1 MLFSSLSFLLYF
13 LPPVVLIHLFLPKR
27 LQNPFLFFA
36 SLFFYAWGDARFVP
50 LFFGLLIADWGCGVL
65 LEKAEK
71 PGPRKCLLALGVAA
85 NMGVLFLAKY
95 FGFIAGA
102 VRDVFRLG
110 ISYNVEAF
118 FQHRQLPLGIS
129 FFTFQ
134 ATGYLVDVYR
144 KKTASERNLF
154 SFGTFLFMFPQLI
167 AGPIVRYSDLSK
179 ALHEKRR
186 PASTALEAGMA
197 LFIVGL
203 AAKILLA
210 NPLGAFSEEMRKLM
224 EADTLCAWLYMLC
237 FSLQIYFDFLGY
249 STMAVGMGRILGFSF
264 PRNFNHPYAAASV
277 TDFWRRWHITL
288 SGWFRDYV
296 YIPLG
301 GNRRGTG
308 RTLLNMLAVWT
319 LTGLWHGASWE
330 FILWGLWYFVVLTAD
345 KYLLDRLKAPGIL
358 RRLFMYFSVGV
369 GWMMFNANG
378 AYHIL
383 PMLRSLVTLRWEGHA
398 LFWLRE
404 MALLLAVSAL
414 CCIPPIVEA
423 AKKLTRRYSVLR
435 FAVMLTLLVLSLAA
449 LTKSSYNPFLYFR
462 F

>member
-50 LFFGLLIADWGCGVL
+50 LFFGLLLMDWGCGAL

-71 PGPRKCLLALGVAA
+71 QSIRKLVLALGVVA
-85 NMGVLFLAKY
+85 NMGCLFFFKY
-95 FGFIAGA
+95 MGFFASL
-102 VRDVFRLG
+102 LG
-110 ISYNVEAF
+110 LSATIGQS
-118 FQHRQLPLGIS
+118 LPLGIS

-144 KKTASERNLF
+144 KQTKSERNLF
-154 SFGTFLFMFPQLI
+154 AFGTFLFMFPQLI
-167 AGPIVRYSDLSK
+167 AGPIVRYSDLSQ

-186 PASTALEAGMA
+186 PEGKALEMGMA
-197 LFIVGL
+197 LFIGGL
-203 AAKILLA
+203 AAKVLLA
-210 NPLGAFSEEMRKLM
+210 NPLGAFAEEMRGLM
-224 EADTLCAWLYMLC
+224 EQDTLCAWLYMLC
-237 FSLQIYFDFLGY
+237 YSLQIYFDFLGY
-249 STMAVGMGRILGFSF
+249 SVMAVGMGRMLGFSF

-301 GNRRGTG
+301 GNRRGMV
-308 RTLLNMLAVWT
+308 RTILNMLAVWS
-319 LTGLWHGASWE
+319 LTGFWHGASWE
-330 FILWGLWYFVVLTAD
+330 FILWGLWYFVMLVAD
-345 KYLLDRLKAPGIL
+345 KYLLERLKAPGIL
-358 RRLFMYFSVGV
+358 RRVVMHFSVGI
-369 GWMMFNANG
+369 GWMMFSANG
-378 AYHIL
+378 AEHIL
-383 PMLRSLVTLRWEGHA
+383 PMLQSLITVRSEGHA

-404 MALLLAVSAL
+404 MAPVLIAASL
-414 CCIPPIVEA
+414 CCVPALVNG
-423 AKKLTRRYSVLR
+423 AKKLVKRFAYLR
-435 FAVMLTLLVLSLAA
+435 FAVMLALLLLSLAA

>member
-50 LFFGLLIADWGCGVL
+50 LFFGLLLMDWGCGVL

-71 PGPRKCLLALGVAA
+71 QGIRNGLLALGVAA
-85 NMGVLFLAKY
+85 NMGSLFLFKY
-95 FGFIAGA
+95 MGFFASLVGMNST
-102 VRDVFRLG
+102 LG
-110 ISYNVEAF
+110 QS
-118 FQHRQLPLGIS
+118 LPLGIS

-144 KKTASERNLF
+144 KQTKCERNLF
-154 SFGTFLFMFPQLI
+154 AFGTFLFMFPQLI
-167 AGPIVRYSDLSK
+167 AGPIVRYSDLSQ

-186 PASTALEAGMA
+186 PEGKTLEMGMA
-197 LFIVGL
+197 LFIGGL
-203 AAKILLA
+203 AAKVLLA
-210 NPLGAFSEEMRKLM
+210 NPLGAFAEEMRGLM
-224 EADTLCAWLYMLC
+224 EQDTLCAWLYMLC
-237 FSLQIYFDFLGY
+237 YSLQIYFDFLGY
-249 STMAVGMGRILGFSF
+249 SVMAVGMGRMLGFSF
-264 PRNFNHPYAAASV
+264 PHNFNHSYAAASV

-301 GNRRGTG
+301 GNRRGTA
-308 RTLLNMLAVWT
+308 RTILNMLAVWS
-319 LTGLWHGASWE
+319 LTGFWHGASWE
-330 FILWGLWYFVVLTAD
+330 FILWGLWYFVLLVVD
-345 KYLLDRLKAPGIL
+345 KYLLGRLKAPALL
-358 RRLFMYFSVGV
+358 RRVVMYFSVGI
-369 GWMMFNANG
+369 GWMMFSANG
-378 AYHIL
+378 AEHIL
-383 PMLRSLVTLRWEGHA
+383 PMLQSLVTVRSEGHA

-404 MALLLAVSAL
+404 MGPVLVVAAL
-414 CCIPPIVEA
+414 CCVPALVNG
-423 AKKLTRRYSVLR
+423 AKKVVKRLAYLR
-435 FAVMLTLLVLSLAA
+435 FAVMLGLLLLSLAA

>member
-13 LPPVVLIHLFLPKR
+13 LPPVILIHLFLPKR
-27 LQNPFLFFA
+27 LQTPFLFFA

-71 PGPRKCLLALGVAA
+71 LGMRKCLLALGIMA
-85 NMGVLFLAKY
+85 NMGALFLWKY
-95 FGFIAGA
+95 MGFIAG
-102 VRDVFRLG
+102 VLRDVLG
-110 ISYNVEAF
+110 VSFSLEAWF
-118 FQHRQLPLGIS
+118 SPGTLPLGIS

-144 KKTASERNLF
+144 KKTASEKNLF

-186 PASTALEAGMA
+186 PDSAALEAGMA
-197 LFIVGL
+197 LFIGGL
-203 AAKILLA
+203 AAKALLA
-210 NPLGAFSEEMRKLM
+210 NPLGAFAEEMRKLM
-224 EADTLCAWLYMLC
+224 EADTLCACLYMLC
-237 FSLQIYFDFLGY
+237 YSLQIYFDFLGY
-249 STMAVGMGRILGFSF
+249 SVMAVGMGRMLGFSF
-264 PRNFNHPYAAASV
+264 PRNFNHPYAASSV

-301 GNRRGTG
+301 GNRRGMG
-308 RTLLNMLAVWT
+308 RTLLNMLTVWT
-319 LTGLWHGASWE
+319 LTGFWHGASWE
-330 FILWGLWYFVVLTAD
+330 FILWGLWYFVTLTLD
-345 KYLLDRLKAPGIL
+345 KYLLERLKAPGVL
-358 RRLFMYFSVGV
+358 RRLFMYFCLGI
-369 GWMMFNANG
+369 GWMMFSANG
-378 AYHIL
+378 AQNIL
-383 PMLRSLVTLRWEGHA
+383 PMLGSLVTCRWEGHA

-404 MALLLAVSAL
+404 MAPLLAMSAL
-414 CCIPPIVEA
+414 CCVPVIVEG
-423 AKKLTRRYSVLR
+423 AKKLIRRFTGLR
-435 FAVMLTLLVLSLAA
+435 FAVMLALLLLSLAA